1 MQTPPKATTH
11 GGGLDIP
18 SLIEHFGVAIYISLA
33 VLAVWA
39 VYNAI
44 LLYRTI
50 AKRSLPNKEAE
61 ALIGQVRDLI
71 VKNNTQGAIDLCQSP
86 AHWHTVL
93 AQLIAVALHNRAK
106 GLAKIK
112 QLLVME
118 FHTEVI
124 SGLENRLAALAT
136 SARMGPLLGLLGTV
150 MSMIAAFS
158 RMGSGGKP
166 DPAALAQSISI
177 GLWTTA
183 AGLLI
188 SNPMMVLANDAQARL
203 RLLRDRTERFL
214 SDFVEILEQQDSGGK
229 PASGRAR
236 VVLPR

>member
-1 MQTPPKATTH
+1 MQTPPKATAH

-18 SLIEHFGVAIYISLA
+18 SVIEHFGVVIYISLA
-33 VLAVWA
+33 LLAVWA

-44 LLYRTI
+44 MLYRTI
-50 AKRSLPNKEAE
+50 AKRSMPNKEAE

-71 VKNNTQGAIDLCQSP
+71 VKNNTQGAIELCQSP
-86 AHWHTVL
+86 THWHTVL

-106 GLAKIK
+106 GLAKVK

-124 SGLENRLAALAT
+124 SGLENRLSSLAT

-150 MSMIAAFS
+150 MSMIAAFA

-166 DPAALAQSISI
+166 DPTALAQAISL

-188 SNPMMVLANDAQARL
+188 SNPMMVLGNDCQAKL
-203 RLLRDRTERFL
+203 RLLRDRTERYL
-214 SDFVEILEQQDSGGK
+214 SDFLEILEQQESGGK
-229 PASGRAR
+229 AATSRSR